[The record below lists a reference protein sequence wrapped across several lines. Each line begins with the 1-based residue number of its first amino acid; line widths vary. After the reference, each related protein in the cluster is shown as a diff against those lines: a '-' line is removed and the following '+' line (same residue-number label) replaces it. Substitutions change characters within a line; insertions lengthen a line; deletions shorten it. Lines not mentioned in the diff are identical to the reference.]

1 MPNKIIPQEHRDAMV
16 AAYLAGA
23 TAEEAAAQFGY
34 SYMACIFALKQRGIK
49 PRGRSET
56 HRRYAV
62 DETFFDVIDAE
73 AKAYWLGF
81 LTADGTIGDDYVRL
95 GLQERDIDH
104 LYKFAASLHSDHPVV
119 LKESALLGKVYH
131 AGEVHMGSMRL
142 AAALKR
148 LGVGE
153 RKSFAVSPCEQVPA
167 GLLPHYWRG
176 IFDGDGTITLAWA
189 RRFGAIKWTVSLVGN
204 KEIVSGFE
212 TFVRQRTGWETRVD
226 LDKPGS
232 RIFKVRYS
240 GVALPQAILSVLYR
254 DATIFLER
262 KYRLACDVMNTP
274 VQRRRK

>member
-1 MPNKIIPQEHRDAMV
+1 
-16 AAYLAGA
+16 
-23 TAEEAAAQFGY
+23 
-34 SYMACIFALKQRGIK
+34 MACIFALRQRGIE
-49 PRGRSET
+49 PRTNSQT
-56 HRRYAV
+56 HRKYHL
-62 DETFFDVIDAE
+62 DETFFNTVNTE
-73 AKAYWLGF
+73 EKAYWLGF
-81 LTADGTIGDDYVRL
+81 LTADGTIGDDFVKL

-104 LYKFAASLHSDHPVV
+104 LYQFRVSLRSDHPIV
-119 LKESALLGKVYH
+119 LKESALQGKLYRFV
-131 AGEVHMGSMRL
+131 EVHMGSMRL
-142 AAALKR
+142 VVALKR

-176 IFDGDGTITLAWA
+176 VFDGDGTITQTWA
-189 RRFGAIKWTVSLVGN
+189 RRLGAIKWTVSLVGN

-212 TFVRQRTGWETRVD
+212 TFVRQRTGWEARVD

-274 VQRRRK
+274 LQRRRR